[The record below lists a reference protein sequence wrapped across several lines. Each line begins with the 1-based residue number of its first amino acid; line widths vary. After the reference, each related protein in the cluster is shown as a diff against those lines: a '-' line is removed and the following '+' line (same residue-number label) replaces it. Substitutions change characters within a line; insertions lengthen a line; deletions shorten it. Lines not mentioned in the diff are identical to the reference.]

1 MPLLVWYWVLQKKSN
16 MHMSKGLRQR
26 RAEDNVQGQSAMW
39 RINVRYAMNRLWAMM
54 LKEFLQMRRDKTTL
68 GMMIGLPMIQLILFG
83 FAINLNPRHL
93 PTAVVGNEKGQLTR
107 RILVG
112 MQNSSYFNF
121 VSPPVSEAKAA
132 HLLKTGKVQFVVNI
146 PPGFERELIKGAA
159 PRLLLQADATDPAA
173 TSRAV
178 SVFMDIAGFILHEEL
193 TGSLDFLRNDV
204 TPYLPLVHAVYNP
217 LAITAYNIVP
227 GLLGVVLTMTLVM
240 ITALAITREYERG
253 TMENLL
259 ATPLKPLE
267 VMLGKILPYVIVG
280 YVQII
285 LILLMARF
293 VFGVPMQGSVILLL
307 LLCLPFIA
315 ANLSVGLT
323 FSTLASNQLQAVQS
337 AMFFFLP
344 SILLS
349 GFMFPFRG
357 MPTWAQYLGNMLP
370 LTHFLV
376 IVRGILLKGSGF
388 LDVWQEVLPILGFML
403 VVMVIALKRYRNTL
417 D

>member
-1 MPLLVWYWVLQKKSN
+1 MSRFLSQSQLRAQFKKLPFTQYLLSGAL
-16 MHMSKGLRQR
+16 
-26 RAEDNVQGQSAMW
+26 A
-39 RINVRYAMNRLWAMM
+39 RLWAMIC
-54 LKEFLQMRRDKTTL
+54 KEFIQMRRDKTTL
-68 GMMIGLPMIQLILFG
+68 GMMIGIPLIQLTLFG

-93 PTAVVGNEKGQLTR
+93 PAAVVGDPHSQFSR

-112 MQNSSYFNF
+112 MENSTYFQF
-121 VSPPVSEAKAA
+121 VSPPVSEAEAA
-132 HLLKTGKVQFVVNI
+132 HMMQTGKVQFIVNF
-146 PPGFERELIKGAA
+146 PTGFDTDLIRDRHPKV
-159 PRLLLQADATDPAA
+159 LLEADASDPAA

-178 SVFMDIAGFILHEEL
+178 SVFSDLAAIVLRDELAGPLHYARGEL
-193 TGSLDFLRNDV
+193 P
-204 TPYLPLVHAVYNP
+204 PYIPLVHAKYNP

-227 GLLGVVLTMTLVM
+227 GLLGVVLTMTLVI

-267 VMLGKILPYVIVG
+267 VMFGKIFPYLIVG
-280 YVQII
+280 YTQVA
-285 LILLMARF
+285 LILCMAKF
-293 VFGVPMQGSVILLL
+293 VFGVPMHGSIVLLL
-307 LLCLPFIA
+307 ILCLPYIA

-323 FSTLASNQLQAVQS
+323 FSTIASNQLQAVQS

-357 MPTWAQYLGNMLP
+357 MPIWAQYLGNVLP

-388 LDVWQEVLPILGFML
+388 TDVWREVIPIIVFMV
-403 VVMVIALKRYRNTL
+403 VVMTIGFKRYRNTL

>member
-1 MPLLVWYWVLQKKSN
+1 MSRFPSLSQLRARFEKLPFMQYVLS
-16 MHMSKGLRQR
+16 G
-26 RAEDNVQGQSAMW
+26 AFA
-39 RINVRYAMNRLWAMM
+39 RLWAMIC
-54 LKEFLQMRRDKTTL
+54 KEFIQMRRDKTTL
-68 GMMIGLPMIQLILFG
+68 GMMIGIPLIQLTLFG

-93 PTAVVGNEKGQLTR
+93 PAAIVGDPHSQFSR

-112 MQNSSYFNF
+112 MENSTYFKF
-121 VSPPVSEAKAA
+121 VSPSVSEVKAL
-132 HLLKTGKVQFVVNI
+132 HMMQTGKVQFIVNF
-146 PPGFERELIKGAA
+146 PTRFDNELIRGHHPKV
-159 PRLLLQADATDPAA
+159 LLEADASDPAA

-178 SVFMDIAGFILHEEL
+178 SVFTDLAATVLHDELAGPLHYVKGKL
-193 TGSLDFLRNDV
+193 P
-204 TPYLPLVHAVYNP
+204 PYLPLVHAKYNP

-227 GLLGVVLTMTLVM
+227 GLLGVVLTMTLVI

-267 VMLGKILPYVIVG
+267 VMFGKIFPFLMVG
-280 YVQII
+280 YAQVT
-285 LILLMARF
+285 LILCMAKF
-293 VFGVPMQGSVILLL
+293 VFGVPMHGSILLL
-307 LLCLPFIA
+307 LILCLPYIA

-357 MPTWAQYLGNMLP
+357 MPIWAQYLGNILP

-388 LDVWQEVLPILGFML
+388 FDVWREVIPIIIF
-403 VVMVIALKRYRNTL
+403 MVIVMSIGFKRYRNTL

>member
-1 MPLLVWYWVLQKKSN
+1 MPRFRSQIPYKPAVVKAALS
-16 MHMSKGLRQR
+16 
-26 RAEDNVQGQSAMW
+26 
-39 RINVRYAMNRLWAMM
+39 RLWAMM
-54 LKEFLQMRRDKTTL
+54 IKEFVQMRRDKTTL
-68 GMMIGLPMIQLILFG
+68 GMMIGIPLIQLTLFG

-93 PTAVVGNEKGQLTR
+93 PTAVLGDPHSQFSR

-112 MQNSSYFNF
+112 LENSGYFHF
-121 VSPPVSEAKAA
+121 LSPTMTEAETA
-132 HLLKTGKVQFVVNI
+132 HLMKVGKIQFAINFPTRFDADLVR
-146 PPGFERELIKGAA
+146 GHH
-159 PRLLLQADATDPAA
+159 PRVLLEADATDPSA

-178 SVFMDIAGFILHEEL
+178 AVFTDLAATVLRDEL
-193 TGSLDFLRNDV
+193 TGSLHAIAGKLP
-204 TPYLPLVHAVYNP
+204 PYVPVVHAKYNP

-227 GLLGVVLTMTLVM
+227 GLLGVVLTMTLVI

-267 VMLGKILPYVIVG
+267 VMLGKIFPYIIVG
-280 YVQII
+280 YVQIA
-285 LILLMARF
+285 LILCMAKF
-293 VFGVPMQGSVILLL
+293 VFGVPMHGSILLL
-307 LLCLPFIA
+307 LILCLPYIA

-344 SILLS
+344 SMLLS

-357 MPTWAQYLGNMLP
+357 MPLWAQYLGNVLP

-376 IVRGILLKGSGF
+376 IVRGILLKGAGF
-388 LDVWQEVLPILGFML
+388 MDVWHEVISIIVFMV
-403 VVMVIALKRYRNTL
+403 VVMTIAFKRYRKTL